1 MGEILGNRYEIKK
14 LIGEGGMALVYLAQD
29 ILLDRPVAIKVLRLE
44 YSSDQEFLERFQ
56 REAKSAAKLCHPNVV
71 NIYDV
76 GQTNS
81 TYYIVME
88 YVEGTS
94 LKDLIKKEGMLSV
107 ELTLKIAMQISSALN
122 HAHNNLIVH
131 RDIKPHNIMITKDY
145 RVKVMDFGIAR
156 AISSATITRTGVVL
170 GSVHYFS
177 PEQATGKEV
186 TSSSDLYSLGIVIYE
201 MLTGKVPFEGDTP
214 VGIAYQHVQAE
225 IPPLEEKRPD
235 LPISVINIVTK
246 ALAKKAEDRFQNAY
260 EMEQA
265 LNQVLEQ
272 LHDPDFEKAAPTKIN
287 IYEPKKT
294 MQSLPN
300 KENDLDSTTIFN
312 HTMPYLPDE
321 RDIAKMSKNKSKK
334 KGSSKPLALTAI
346 LIIIA
351 ILLPS
356 YFFLKIS
363 AFFNVPEVK
372 VPNIV
377 NLSQD
382 KAKEQLKAK
391 QLLLEIEAEVF
402 DSVVP
407 KGYIISQIPEA
418 DRLVKINRRIK
429 VILSKGPEL
438 LNVPDLTDMD
448 IRGAQVKLQAMAL
461 DTGEREYIETDA
473 YAPGK
478 IIGQFPLPNDEVERG
493 TKINLQISKAPLT
506 QTFKMPNLI
515 DTTLYEAKLTLSRNN
530 LELGEIFIEYNS
542 YLPEGYVLDHNPAPE
557 AEVVEGDVV
566 DLTISAKRT
575 SPGIDGGQNSTEPEL
590 RGRKEREVSILV
602 TRPGLVKIVVIDEK
616 GSHDVY
622 RNEHRENDYI
632 QKIVGGTGVDGNPDV
647 FVQVWL
653 NNEMLRET
661 VLTEVTM

>member
-29 ILLDRPVAIKVLRLE
+29 NLLDRPVAIKVLRPE
-44 YSSDQEFLERFQ
+44 YSSDQEFVERFQ

-88 YVEGTS
+88 YIEGTS

-107 ELTLKIAMQISSALN
+107 ELTLKIAIQISSALN

-186 TSSSDLYSLGIVIYE
+186 TKASDLYSLGIVIYE

-225 IPPLEEKRPD
+225 IPPLREKRPD
-235 LPISVINIVTK
+235 LPTLVIDIVNQ
-246 ALAKKAEDRFQNAY
+246 ALAKKPEERFHNAY
-260 EMEQA
+260 EMELR

-272 LHDPDFEKAAPTKIN
+272 LHELDFDRTALTKIN
-287 IYEPKKT
+287 LKESKPAVH
-294 MQSLPN
+294 SVP
-300 KENDLDSTTIFN
+300 ENDLDSTTIFN
-312 HTMPYLPDE
+312 HTMPYLANE
-321 RDIAKMSKNKSKK
+321 RDITKMSKNASKK
-334 KGSSKPLALTAI
+334 NNPKKPFTLTAFLI
-346 LIIIA
+346 LLA
-351 ILLPS
+351 VLLPS
-356 YFFLKIS
+356 YLFFKIS
-363 AFFNVPEVK
+363 AFLNVPEVK
-372 VPNIV
+372 VPNII

-382 KAKEQLKAK
+382 KAEETLKAK
-391 QLLLEIEAEVF
+391 QLILEVEAESF
-402 DSVVP
+402 DSLVP
-407 KGYIISQIPEA
+407 KGYIISQVPEK

-438 LNVPDLTDMD
+438 LSVPDLTEMD
-448 IRGAQVKLQAMAL
+448 IREAQVKLQAMAL
-461 DTGEREYIETDA
+461 DVGEREYIETDA
-473 YAPGK
+473 YTPGK

-506 QTFKMPNLI
+506 QTFKMPSLI
-515 DTTLYEAKLTLSRNN
+515 DTTLYEAKLILSRNN
-530 LELGEIFIEYNS
+530 LELGEIFTEYNS
-542 YLPEGYVLDHNPAPE
+542 YLPESYVLDHNPPPE
-557 AEVVEGDVV
+557 AEVIEGSIV
-566 DLTISAKRT
+566 DLTISAKKILPSDLDLGAET
-575 SPGIDGGQNSTEPEL
+575 VVPEL

-622 RNEHRENDYI
+622 RTEHRENDYI
-632 QKIVGGTGVDGNPDV
+632 QKIVGGTGVDGKPDV
-647 FVQVWL
+647 FIQVWL

-661 VLTEVTM
+661 VLTEVTL